1 MDGEAKSRFWRWSVL
16 WRDIGDRFRDPL
28 AHPTFVLFFG
38 FVVVGLGSAGT
49 WVELFKLW
57 RSTNVNEPLDGLIT
71 SLVTFFFALIGT
83 SCTQIII
90 EDTESK
96 ALKTL
101 AQGILLTSVLGVI
114 LATAGI
120 GKGAGAAWAWG
131 FASAA
136 SLAVWWIANA
146 RTPGLRDPDAPTGGS
161 LKKELPGSLSGYT
174 TE

>member
-1 MDGEAKSRFWRWSVL
+1 VDGEVKSRFWRWSVL
-16 WRDIGDRFRDPL
+16 WRDIADRFRDPL
-28 AHPTFVLFFG
+28 GHPTFVFFFV
-38 FVVVGLGSAGT
+38 FVVIGLGSAGT

-57 RSTNVNEPLDGLIT
+57 RSTNTSDPLDGLIT

-90 EDTESK
+90 EDAEAK

-101 AQGILLTSVLGVI
+101 AQGVLLTSVLGVI

-120 GKGAGAAWAWG
+120 GTGVVAALAWGAASA
-131 FASAA
+131 FA
-136 SLAVWWIANA
+136 LAVWWIANSKSA
-146 RTPGLRDPDAPTGGS
+146 SLRDPDAATGGS
-161 LKKELPGSLSGYT
+161 LSKDLPGSLSGYT